1 LLRRAKSLLA
11 KQGIFPDRDVMT
23 AVTRNALRYLILTA
37 VRSWRRNLGTGL
49 PALVSTSL
57 LLLLLGVAGVLGTSL
72 NALEQTEARQAAVLH
87 AYLRDDANPAD
98 VTSLQTQLNADPR
111 VASVLYVSKVA
122 ALLRAQ
128 RRPGLGELGGT
139 DSNPFPASFDIQVRQ
154 LSDVSRVDLEV
165 RRSPTLDP
173 VIPTS
178 YDAGAYR
185 MVQALLVGVAIG
197 AVAVGCL
204 LSLVAITVT
213 ANSIRAA
220 IGARRDELRI
230 MQLVGASRWMVR
242 GPFLIE
248 GALTGVIAGV
258 AAGAITIGLCAVA
271 LRAGSAGFNALLPG
285 VTTTSVG
292 WVGLGLVAMGV
303 GLGSGSSMVS
313 LHQHL
318 RV

>member
-1 LLRRAKSLLA
+1 
-11 KQGIFPDRDVMT
+11 
-23 AVTRNALRYLILTA
+23 
-37 VRSWRRNLGTGL
+37 
-49 PALVSTSL
+49 
-57 LLLLLGVAGVLGTSL
+57 
-72 NALEQTEARQAAVLH
+72 
-87 AYLRDDANPAD
+87 
-98 VTSLQTQLNADPR
+98 
-111 VASVLYVSKVA
+111 
-122 ALLRAQ
+122 
-128 RRPGLGELGGT
+128 
-139 DSNPFPASFDIQVRQ
+139 
-154 LSDVSRVDLEV
+154 
-165 RRSPTLDP
+165 
-173 VIPTS
+173 
-178 YDAGAYR
+178 